1 MDYKEIYKKWL
12 EDDRFDDETKKD
24 LLSIK
29 DDDEEIKDR
38 FHQSLKFG
46 TAGLRG
52 KLGAG
57 TNRMNVY
64 NVAQAT
70 QGFADTIAEAG
81 DEAKK
86 KGVAIAYD
94 VRHKSEEFAKVTAEV
109 FAANG
114 IKVYIHK
121 EIQPTPVCSYTI
133 RKLGNVAGVMVTASH
148 NPREYNGYKAYNH
161 EGSQILDETA
171 DKILG
176 HIAEHPDF
184 FEIPR
189 MDFDKALEEGI
200 VEYVDDQLIEDY
212 IKEVKA
218 CTINDEAIDKNINV
232 VYTPLNGC
240 GNKLVRRILDERR
253 FKNVHIVKEQ
263 ENPDP
268 DFTTVG
274 YPNPED
280 PKAFKYSETLGKEVG
295 ADLLLATDP
304 DSDRCAVEIRDKDG
318 EYKFL
323 TGNLIGSLLANYI
336 LEALAAK
343 GQLPENG
350 AVVKSLVSTDLVKPI
365 ANKYG
370 VRVYDVLTGFK
381 NIYAVANELDE
392 NESGKFIFGFEES
405 IGYNYK
411 DFVRDKDA
419 VNSAMMI
426 TEMAAYYK
434 ERNKSLLD
442 VIEDLFKEFGYYSN
456 DVISIVLEGLDGQE
470 RISRIMSKVRNN
482 PIKELCGLKVKT
494 IIDYQKDETGLPK
507 SNVLKYYLEDNS
519 WFALRPS
526 GTEPKI
532 KLYINAIGESSSKSQ
547 EKLKGI
553 NDFMQEVINS
563 IE

>member
-12 EDDRFDDETKKD
+12 EDDRFDDETKQD

-240 GNKLVRRILDERR
+240 GNKLVRRILDERG

-392 NESGKFIFGFEES
+392 NKSGKFIFGFEES

-494 IIDYQKDETGLPK
+494 IVDYQKDETGLPK

-532 KLYINAIGESSSKSQ
+532 KLYINAIEESSGKSQ

>member
-1 MDYKEIYKKWL
+1 MDYKDTYKKWL
-12 EDDRFDDETKKD
+12 EDDRFDEETKKD

-29 DDDEEIKDR
+29 DDEEEIKDR

-57 TNRMNVY
+57 TNRMNIY

-70 QGFADTIAEAG
+70 QGFADTIAEG
-81 DEAKK
+81 GEEAKN

-94 VRHKSEEFAKVTAEV
+94 VRHMSEEFAKIAAEV

-171 DKILG
+171 NKILG

-189 MDFDKALEEGI
+189 IDFEEGLKDGI
-200 VEYVDDQLIEDY
+200 IEYVNDQLIEDY
-212 IKEVKA
+212 IKEILDCA
-218 CTINDEAIDKNINV
+218 INDEGIDKDINV
-232 VYTPLNGC
+232 VYTPLNGA
-240 GNKLVRRILDERR
+240 GNKLVRRILDERG
-253 FKNVHIVKEQ
+253 FKNINVVKEQ

-280 PKAFKYSETLGKEVG
+280 PKAFKYSENLGKEVG

-304 DSDRCAVEIRDKDG
+304 DSDRCAVEVRDEDG
-318 EYKFL
+318 NYKFL
-323 TGNLIGSLLANYI
+323 TGNLIGSLLTNYI
-336 LEALAAK
+336 LGALK
-343 GQLPENG
+343 DNGELPENA

-370 VRVYDVLTGFK
+370 VKVYDVLTGFK

-392 NESGKFIFGFEES
+392 NKSGKFVFGFEES

-426 TEMAAYYK
+426 TEMAAYY
-434 ERNKSLLD
+434 RSYGKSLLD
-442 VIEDLFKEFGYYSN
+442 VIDELFSEYGYYSN
-456 DVISIVLEGLDGQE
+456 EVVSIVLEGLDGQE
-470 RISRIMSKVRNN
+470 RISRIMTQVRSN
-482 PIKELCGLKVKT
+482 PIKEVCGYKVKN
-494 IIDYQKDETGLPK
+494 IIDYQNDDTGLPK
-507 SNVLKYYLEDNS
+507 SNVLKYYLEDDS
-519 WFALRPS
+519 WFAIRPS

-532 KLYINAIGESSSKSQ
+532 KIYINAIGKDMDESKD
-547 EKLKGI
+547 KLVKI
-553 NDFMQEVINS
+553 NKFMQDMIDS

>member
-189 MDFDKALEEGI
+189 MDFDKALKEGI

-240 GNKLVRRILDERR
+240 GNKLVRRILDERG

-392 NESGKFIFGFEES
+392 NKSGKFIFGFEES

>member
-1 MDYKEIYKKWL
+1 MDYKDTYKKWL
-12 EDDRFDDETKKD
+12 EDDRFDEETKKD

-29 DDDEEIKDR
+29 DDEEEIKDR

-57 TNRMNVY
+57 TNRMNIY

-70 QGFADTIAEAG
+70 QGFADTIAEG
-81 DEAKK
+81 GEEAKN

-94 VRHKSEEFAKVTAEV
+94 VRHMSEEFAKIAAEV

-133 RKLGNVAGVMVTASH
+133 RKLGNAAGVMVTASH

-189 MDFDKALEEGI
+189 TDFEEGLKDGI
-200 VEYVDDQLIEDY
+200 IEYVDDKLIEDY
-212 IKEVKA
+212 IKEILD
-218 CTINDEAIDKNINV
+218 CTINDEGIDKDINV
-232 VYTPLNGC
+232 VYTPLNGA
-240 GNKLVRRILDERR
+240 GNKLVRRILDERG
-253 FKNVHIVKEQ
+253 FKNINVVKEQ

-280 PKAFKYSETLGKEVG
+280 PKAFKYSENLGKEVG

-304 DSDRCAVEIRDKDG
+304 DSDRCAVEVRDKDG
-318 EYKFL
+318 NYKFL
-323 TGNLIGSLLANYI
+323 TGNLIGSLLTNYI
-336 LEALAAK
+336 LGALK
-343 GQLPENG
+343 DNGELPENA

-370 VRVYDVLTGFK
+370 VKVYDVLTGFK

-392 NESGKFIFGFEES
+392 NKSGKFVFGFEES

-434 ERNKSLLD
+434 SQGKSLLD
-442 VIEDLFKEFGYYSN
+442 VIDELFNEYGYYSN
-456 DVISIVLEGLDGQE
+456 EVVSIVLEGLDGQE
-470 RISRIMSKVRNN
+470 RISRIMTQVRNN
-482 PIKELCGLKVKT
+482 PIKEVCDYKVKN
-494 IIDYQKDETGLPK
+494 IIDYQNDDTGLPK
-507 SNVLKYYLEDNS
+507 SNVLKYYLEDDS
-519 WFALRPS
+519 WFAIRPS

-532 KLYINAIGESSSKSQ
+532 KIYINAIGKDMDESKD
-547 EKLKGI
+547 KLVKI
-553 NDFMQEVINS
+553 NKFMQDIIDS

>member
-1 MDYKEIYKKWL
+1 MDYKDTYKKWL
-12 EDDRFDDETKKD
+12 EDDRFDEETKKD

-29 DDDEEIKDR
+29 DDEEEIKDR

-57 TNRMNVY
+57 TNRMNIY

-70 QGFADTIAEAG
+70 QGFADTIAEG
-81 DEAKK
+81 GEEAKN

-94 VRHKSEEFAKVTAEV
+94 VRHMSEEFAKIAAEV

-189 MDFDKALEEGI
+189 TDFEEGLKDGI
-200 VEYVDDQLIEDY
+200 IEYVDDKLIEDY
-212 IKEVKA
+212 IKEILD
-218 CTINDEAIDKNINV
+218 CTINDEGIDKDINV
-232 VYTPLNGC
+232 VYTPLNGA
-240 GNKLVRRILDERR
+240 GNKLVRRILDERG
-253 FKNVHIVKEQ
+253 FKNINVVKEQ

-280 PKAFKYSETLGKEVG
+280 PKAFKYSENLGKEVG

-304 DSDRCAVEIRDKDG
+304 DSDRCAVEVRDKDG
-318 EYKFL
+318 NYKFL
-323 TGNLIGSLLANYI
+323 TGNLIGSLLTNYI
-336 LEALAAK
+336 LGALK
-343 GQLPENG
+343 DNGELPENA

-370 VRVYDVLTGFK
+370 VKVYDVLTGFK

-392 NESGKFIFGFEES
+392 NKSGKFVFGFEES

-411 DFVRDKDA
+411 GFVRDKDA

-434 ERNKSLLD
+434 SQGKSLLD
-442 VIEDLFKEFGYYSN
+442 VIDELFNEYGYYSN
-456 DVISIVLEGLDGQE
+456 EVVSIVLEGLDGQE
-470 RISRIMSKVRNN
+470 RISRIMTQVRNN
-482 PIKELCGLKVKT
+482 PIKEVCDYKVKN
-494 IIDYQKDETGLPK
+494 IIDYQNDDTGLPK
-507 SNVLKYYLEDNS
+507 SNVLKYYLEDDS
-519 WFALRPS
+519 WFAIRPS

-532 KLYINAIGESSSKSQ
+532 KIYINAIGNDMDESKD
-547 EKLKGI
+547 KLVKI
-553 NDFMQEVINS
+553 NKFMQDIIDS

>member
-12 EDDRFDDETKKD
+12 EDDRFDEETKKD

-29 DDDEEIKDR
+29 DDEEEIKDR

-57 TNRMNVY
+57 TNRMNIY

-70 QGFADTIAEAG
+70 QGFADTIAEGG

-86 KGVAIAYD
+86 KGVSIAYD

-121 EIQPTPVCSYTI
+121 DIQPTPVCSYTI
-133 RKLGNVAGVMVTASH
+133 RKLGNIAGVMITASH

-171 DKILG
+171 DKILA
-176 HIAEHPDF
+176 HIAEHPDL

-189 MDFDKALEEGI
+189 IDFDKALEEGI
-200 VEYVDDQLIEDY
+200 IEYVDDQILEDY
-212 IKEVKA
+212 IEEVKA
-218 CTINDEAIDKNINV
+218 CTINDEGIDKSINV
-232 VYTPLNGC
+232 VYSPLNGC
-240 GNKLVRRILDERR
+240 GNKLVRRILDERG

-280 PKAFKYSETLGKEVG
+280 PKAFKYSEVLGKEVK

-304 DSDRCAVEIRDKDG
+304 DSDRCAVEIRDENG

-323 TGNLIGSLLANYI
+323 TGNLIGSLLTNYI
-336 LEALAAK
+336 LEALKAN

-370 VRVYDVLTGFK
+370 VKVYDVLTGFK

-392 NESGKFIFGFEES
+392 NQSGKFIFGFEES

-419 VNSAMMI
+419 VNAAMMI

-442 VIEDLFKEFGYYSN
+442 IIEDLFKEFGYYSN
-456 DVISIVLEGLDGQE
+456 DVVSIVLEGLDGQE
-470 RISRIMSKVRNN
+470 RISRIMTQVRNN
-482 PIKELCGLKVKT
+482 PLKEVCGLKVKN
-494 IIDYQKDETGLPK
+494 IIDYQNDDTGLSK
-507 SNVLKYYLEDNS
+507 SNVLKYYLEDDS

-532 KLYINAIGESSSKSQ
+532 KLYINAIGKSLDESKD
-547 EKLKGI
+547 KLQGI
-553 NDFMQEVINS
+553 NDFMQDIIDS

>member
-1 MDYKEIYKKWL
+1 MDYKDTYKKWL
-12 EDDRFDDETKKD
+12 EDDRFDEETKKD

-29 DDDEEIKDR
+29 DDEEEIKDR

-57 TNRMNVY
+57 TNRMNIY

-70 QGFADTIAEAG
+70 QGFADTIAEG
-81 DEAKK
+81 GEEAKN

-94 VRHKSEEFAKVTAEV
+94 VRHMSEEFAKIAAEV

-189 MDFDKALEEGI
+189 IDFEEGLKDGI
-200 VEYVDDQLIEDY
+200 IEYVDDNLIEDY
-212 IKEVKA
+212 IKEILA
-218 CTINDEAIDKNINV
+218 CTINDEGIDKDINV
-232 VYTPLNGC
+232 VYTPLNGA
-240 GNKLVRRILDERR
+240 GNKLVRRILDERG
-253 FKNVHIVKEQ
+253 FKNINVVKEQ

-280 PKAFKYSETLGKEVG
+280 PKAFKYSENLGKEVG

-304 DSDRCAVEIRDKDG
+304 DSDRCAVEVRDKDG
-318 EYKFL
+318 NYKFL
-323 TGNLIGSLLANYI
+323 TGNLIGSLLTNYI
-336 LEALAAK
+336 LGALK
-343 GQLPENG
+343 DNGKLPENA

-370 VRVYDVLTGFK
+370 VKVYDVLTGFK

-392 NESGKFIFGFEES
+392 NKSGKFVFGFEES

-434 ERNKSLLD
+434 SQGKSLLD
-442 VIEDLFKEFGYYSN
+442 VIDELFNEYGYYSN
-456 DVISIVLEGLDGQE
+456 EVVYIVLEGLDGQE
-470 RISRIMSKVRNN
+470 RISRIMTQVRNN
-482 PIKELCGLKVKT
+482 PIKEVCDYKVKN
-494 IIDYQKDETGLPK
+494 IIDYQNDDTGLPK
-507 SNVLKYYLEDNS
+507 SNVLKYYLEDDS
-519 WFALRPS
+519 WFAIRPS

-532 KLYINAIGESSSKSQ
+532 KIYINAIGKDMDESKD
-547 EKLKGI
+547 KLVKI
-553 NDFMQEVINS
+553 NKFMQDIIDS

>member
-1 MDYKEIYKKWL
+1 MDYKDIYKKWL
-12 EDDRFDDETKKD
+12 EDDRFDEETKKD

-29 DDDEEIKDR
+29 DDEEEIKDR

-57 TNRMNVY
+57 TNRMNIY

-70 QGFADTIAEAG
+70 QGFADTIAEG
-81 DEAKK
+81 GEEAKN

-94 VRHKSEEFAKVTAEV
+94 VRHMSEEFAKIAAEV

-148 NPREYNGYKAYNH
+148 NPREYNGYKAYNQ

-189 MDFDKALEEGI
+189 IDFEEGLKDGI
-200 VEYVDDQLIEDY
+200 IEYVDDKLIEDY
-212 IKEVKA
+212 IKEILD
-218 CTINDEAIDKNINV
+218 CTINDEGIDKDINV
-232 VYTPLNGC
+232 VYTPLNGA
-240 GNKLVRRILDERR
+240 GNKLVRRILDERG
-253 FKNVHIVKEQ
+253 FKNINVVKEQ

-280 PKAFKYSETLGKEVG
+280 PKAFKYSENLGKEVG

-304 DSDRCAVEIRDKDG
+304 DSDRCAVEVRDKDG
-318 EYKFL
+318 NYKFL
-323 TGNLIGSLLANYI
+323 TGNLIGSLLTNYI
-336 LEALAAK
+336 LGALK
-343 GQLPENG
+343 ENGELPENA

-370 VRVYDVLTGFK
+370 VEVYDVLTGFK

-392 NESGKFIFGFEES
+392 NKSGKFVFGFEES

-434 ERNKSLLD
+434 SQGKSLLD
-442 VIEDLFKEFGYYSN
+442 VIDELFNEYGYYSN
-456 DVISIVLEGLDGQE
+456 EIVSIVLEGLDGQE
-470 RISRIMSKVRNN
+470 RISRIMTQVRNN
-482 PIKELCGLKVKT
+482 PIKEVFDYKVKN
-494 IIDYQKDETGLPK
+494 IIDYQNDDTGLPK
-507 SNVLKYYLEDNS
+507 SNVLKYYLEDDS
-519 WFALRPS
+519 WFAIRPS

-532 KLYINAIGESSSKSQ
+532 KIYINAIGNDMDESKD
-547 EKLKGI
+547 KLVKI
-553 NDFMQEVINS
+553 NKFMQDIIDS

>member
-1 MDYKEIYKKWL
+1 MDYKDTYKKWL
-12 EDDRFDDETKKD
+12 EDDRFDEETKKD

-29 DDDEEIKDR
+29 DDEEEIKDR

-57 TNRMNVY
+57 TNRMNIY

-70 QGFADTIAEAG
+70 QGFADTIAEG
-81 DEAKK
+81 GEEAKN

-94 VRHKSEEFAKVTAEV
+94 VRHMSEEFAKIAAEV

-189 MDFDKALEEGI
+189 IDFEEGLKDGI
-200 VEYVDDQLIEDY
+200 IEYVDDQLIEDY
-212 IKEVKA
+212 IREILD
-218 CTINDEAIDKNINV
+218 CTINDEGIDKDINV
-232 VYTPLNGC
+232 VYTPLNGA
-240 GNKLVRRILDERR
+240 GNKLVRRILDERG
-253 FKNVHIVKEQ
+253 FKNINVVKEQ

-280 PKAFKYSETLGKEVG
+280 PKAFKYSENLGKEVG

-304 DSDRCAVEIRDKDG
+304 DSDRCAVEVRDKDG
-318 EYKFL
+318 NYKFL
-323 TGNLIGSLLANYI
+323 TGNLIGSLLTNYI
-336 LEALAAK
+336 LGALK
-343 GQLPENG
+343 DNGELPENA

-370 VRVYDVLTGFK
+370 VKVYDVLTGFK

-392 NESGKFIFGFEES
+392 NKSGKFVFGFEES

-434 ERNKSLLD
+434 SQGKSLLD
-442 VIEDLFKEFGYYSN
+442 VIDELFNEYGYYSN
-456 DVISIVLEGLDGQE
+456 EVVSIVLEGLDGQE
-470 RISRIMSKVRNN
+470 RISRIMTQVRNN
-482 PIKELCGLKVKT
+482 PIKEVCDYKVKN
-494 IIDYQKDETGLPK
+494 IIDYQNDDTGLPK
-507 SNVLKYYLEDNS
+507 SNVLKYYLEDDS
-519 WFALRPS
+519 WFAIRPS

-532 KLYINAIGESSSKSQ
+532 KIYINAIGKDMDESKD
-547 EKLKGI
+547 KLVKI
-553 NDFMQEVINS
+553 NKFMQDIIDS

>member
-12 EDDRFDDETKKD
+12 EDDRFDDETKQD

-189 MDFDKALEEGI
+189 MDFDKALKEGI

-240 GNKLVRRILDERR
+240 GNKLVRRILDERG

-532 KLYINAIGESSSKSQ
+532 KLYINAIGESSGKSQ

>member
-1 MDYKEIYKKWL
+1 MNYKETYKKWL
-12 EDDRFDDETKKD
+12 EDDRFDEATKKD

-29 DDDEEIKDR
+29 DDEEEIKDR

-57 TNRMNVY
+57 TNRMNIY

-70 QGFADTIAEAG
+70 QGFADTIAEG
-81 DEAKK
+81 GEEAKK

-94 VRHKSEEFAKVTAEV
+94 VRHMSKEFARIAAEV

-189 MDFDKALEEGI
+189 IDFEEGLKDGI
-200 VEYVDDQLIEDY
+200 IEYVDDQLIEDY
-212 IKEVKA
+212 IKEVKS
-218 CTINDEAIDKNINV
+218 CTINDEGIDKDIKV

-240 GNKLVRRILDERR
+240 GNKLVRRILDERE
-253 FKNVHIVKEQ
+253 FKNIYIVKEQ

-280 PKAFKYSETLGKEVG
+280 PKAFKYSENLGKEVG
-295 ADLLLATDP
+295 AELLLATDP
-304 DSDRCAVEIRDKDG
+304 DSDRCAVEVRDENGK
-318 EYKFL
+318 YQFL
-323 TGNLIGSLLANYI
+323 TGNLIGSLLTNYI
-336 LEALAAK
+336 LEALDAK

-350 AVVKSLVSTDLVKPI
+350 AIVKSLVSTDLVKPI

-370 VRVYDVLTGFK
+370 VRVFDVLTGFK
-381 NIYAVANELDE
+381 NIYAVANELE
-392 NESGKFIFGFEES
+392 EKNSGKFIFGFEES

-434 ERNKSLLD
+434 SQGKSLLD
-442 VIEDLFKEFGYYSN
+442 VINSLFDQYGYYSN
-456 DVISIVLEGLDGQE
+456 EVVSIVLEGLDGQE
-470 RISRIMSKVRNN
+470 RISRIMTQVRNN
-482 PIKELCGLKVKT
+482 PIKQVCGLDVKN
-494 IIDYQKDETGLPK
+494 IIDYQNDNTGLPK
-507 SNVLKYYLEDNS
+507 SNVLKYYLEDDS
-519 WFALRPS
+519 WFAIRPS

-532 KLYINAIGESSSKSQ
+532 KIYINAIGKDIEESKD
-547 EKLKGI
+547 KLVKI
-553 NDFMQEVINS
+553 NKFMQDIIDSVE
-563 IE
+563 

>member
-12 EDDRFDDETKKD
+12 EDDRFDDETKQD

-200 VEYVDDQLIEDY
+200 VEFVDDQLIEDY

-240 GNKLVRRILDERR
+240 GNKLVRRILDERG

-392 NESGKFIFGFEES
+392 NKSGKFIFGFEES

-494 IIDYQKDETGLPK
+494 IVDYQKDETGLPK

>member
-1 MDYKEIYKKWL
+1 MDYKETYEKWL
-12 EDDRFDDETKKD
+12 ADDRFDEQTKKD
-24 LLSIK
+24 LASIK
-29 DDDEEIKDR
+29 GNEEEIKDR

-57 TNRMNVY
+57 TNRMNIY

-70 QGFADTIAEAG
+70 QGFADTIAEG
-81 DEAKK
+81 GEEAKK
-86 KGVAIAYD
+86 RGVAIAYD
-94 VRHKSEEFAKVTAEV
+94 VRHMSYEFAKVAAEV

-121 EIQPTPVCSYTI
+121 EVQPTPVCSYTI
-133 RKLGNVAGVMVTASH
+133 RKLNNIAGVMVTASH

-176 HIAEHPDF
+176 HIADHEDF
-184 FEIPR
+184 FEIERLP
-189 MDFDKALEEGI
+189 FDQGLEEGI
-200 VEYVDDQLIEDY
+200 IEYVDDQLLEDY
-212 IKEVKA
+212 IKDILA
-218 CTINDEAIDKNINV
+218 CTINDEDIDKEIKV
-232 VYTPLNGC
+232 VYTPLNGA
-240 GNKLVRRILDERR
+240 GNKLVRRILDERD
-253 FKNVHIVKEQ
+253 FKNIYVVKEQ

-280 PKAFKYSETLGKEVG
+280 PKAFKYSEKLGQEVG

-304 DSDRCAVEIRDKDG
+304 DSDRCAVEVRDKDG
-318 EYKFL
+318 SYKFL
-323 TGNLIGSLLANYI
+323 TGNLIGSLLTNYI
-336 LEALAAK
+336 LSALAENNE
-343 GQLPENG
+343 LPENG

-370 VRVYDVLTGFK
+370 VKVFDVLTGFK
-381 NIYAVANELDE
+381 NIYAVANELE
-392 NESGKFIFGFEES
+392 EKNAGKFIFGFEES

-434 ERNKSLLD
+434 EKGLSLLD
-442 VIEDLFKEFGYYSN
+442 VIEELFKEYGYYSN

-470 RISRIMSKVRNN
+470 RIGRIMTFVREN
-482 PIKELCGLKVKT
+482 PLEEVAGLKVKN
-494 IIDYQKDETGLPK
+494 IIDYANDDTGLPK
-507 SNVLKYYLEDNS
+507 SNVLKYYLDDDS

-532 KLYINAIGESSSKSQ
+532 KLYINAIDDNKKDSE
-547 EKLKGI
+547 EKLKAI
-553 NDFMQEVINS
+553 NKFMQEIIDSV
-563 IE
+563 E

>member
-94 VRHKSEEFAKVTAEV
+94 VRHKSKEFAKVTAEV

-240 GNKLVRRILDERR
+240 GNKLVRRILDERG

-434 ERNKSLLD
+434 ESNKSLLD

-494 IIDYQKDETGLPK
+494 IIDYQNDETGLPK

-532 KLYINAIGESSSKSQ
+532 KLYINAIGESSGKSQ